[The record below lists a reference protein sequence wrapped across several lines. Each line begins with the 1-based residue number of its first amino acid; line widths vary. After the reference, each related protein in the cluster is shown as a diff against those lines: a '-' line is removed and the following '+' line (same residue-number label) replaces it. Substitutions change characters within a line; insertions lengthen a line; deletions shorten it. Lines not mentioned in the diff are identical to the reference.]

1 MTIETIIGISALIV
15 SIIAIGISIWA
26 IISGKKSSDKSI
38 KDARKIHAEQILQT
52 KTAHTEQMIQNQLI
66 ANEQLRRESI
76 QSIREEN
83 KLIREHNKKAN
94 SAGMLKSEIPESEN
108 W

>member
-38 KDARKIHAEQILQT
+38 KDARKIHAEQIEQT
-52 KTAHTEQMIQNQLI
+52 KTAHIEQMIQSQLI
-66 ANEQLRRESI
+66 ANEQLKSE
-76 QSIREEN
+76 SIREKN

>member
-38 KDARKIHAEQILQT
+38 KDARKIHAEQIEQT
-52 KTAHTEQMIQNQLI
+52 KTAHIEQMIQSQLI
-66 ANEQLRRESI
+66 ANEHLKSE
-76 QSIREEN
+76 SIREKN